1 MQGGGSWGAYTWGVL
16 DALLASRR
24 VDIVQLSGTSAGAI
38 NAAIVASALAKGTPA
53 QARESLRAFWLRI
66 ADPAFADVVRAMWG
80 PLGHRLR
87 HSVGDWLLA
96 GGALSPYGANP
107 LGLNPLR
114 SAIEAHVDIDAIRS
128 KSSPAL
134 YVTVTNVK
142 TGLPRVISN
151 DAMSIDALLASA
163 CLPELFQAVELDGE
177 AYWDGGYCGNPTLWP
192 MIHNGAA
199 RDDLIVVQL
208 VSDLAGDVPVDAR
221 SIRRRVGEIVFNS
234 SLVAEMQA
242 IAAMRDA
249 RCARQRP
256 GERRPTCALHR
267 IGPPREALADRRIGQ
282 RALARWLQ
290 RLHEE
295 GLAAGRQF
303 MSRHG
308 RDLGVRETL
317 DVAKVFSDGHKPRM
331 RAPHACR
338 LPRPQRSR
346 RDYVATAATPDQRRS
361 RAQRAFPRGEI
372 RTLQMP
378 FGGLLECAAGADQ
391 RRFGEWRA
399 QQLHRDRQ
407 PVAPTCRPAA
417 TTRRCR
423 GNWRHV

>member
-1 MQGGGSWGAYTWGVL
+1 MVENMEIKRSPTSIARKPIGVALQGGGSWGAYTWGVL

-53 QARESLRAFWLRI
+53 QAREALRAFWLGI

-87 HSVGDWLLA
+87 NSVGDWLLA
-96 GGALSPYGANP
+96 GGALGPYANP

-114 SAIEAHVDIDAIRS
+114 TAIEAHVDIDAIRG

-151 DAMSIDALLASA
+151 EAMSIDALLASA

-192 MIHNGAA
+192 MIHNCTA
-199 RDDLIVVQL
+199 RDIIVVQL
-208 VSDLAGDVPVDAR
+208 VSDLAGEIPVDAR

-242 IAAMRDA
+242 IAAMRTLAA
-249 RCARQRP
+249 RGNGPSSVVDLR
-256 GERRPTCALHR
+256 LHR
-267 IGPPREALADRRIGQ
+267 IGPPREALAVDGSASERSRV
-282 RALARWLQ
+282 WLE

-303 MSRHG
+303 LSRHG

-331 RAPHACR
+331 RAPVPLA
-338 LPRPQRSR
+338 SA
-346 RDYVATAATPDQRRS
+346 VAA
-361 RAQRAFPRGEI
+361 
-372 RTLQMP
+372 
-378 FGGLLECAAGADQ
+378 
-391 RRFGEWRA
+391 
-399 QQLHRDRQ
+399 
-407 PVAPTCRPAA
+407 
-417 TTRRCR
+417 
-423 GNWRHV
+423 